1 MNINYNVKIILNT
14 STLEFLRII
23 IIDNTLSL
31 KSHVDMISPK
41 LNQACY
47 IITVVKPFLSWD
59 TLEDDLLCLLSPYY
73 DLWDNIFL
81 THCDNIFKLQKEL
94 LEL

>member
-1 MNINYNVKIILNT
+1 MNINYNDKITLNT

-23 IIDNTLSL
+23 IDNTLSL
-31 KSHVDMISPK
+31 KSHIDMITPK

-47 IITVVKPFLSWD
+47 TVTVVKPFLSWD
-59 TLEDDLLCLLSPYY
+59 TLKDELLCLLSLYY

-81 THCDNIFKLQKEL
+81 TQ
-94 LEL
+94 